1 MMIWK
6 QIIRFRW
13 SLFPG
18 ALFAAALLGLIGL
31 LLWQLAD
38 FSAEKSSWF
47 ASLQARDWQIVRFT
61 AFQASLSTILSL
73 VVGVLLAWSLHHQ
86 RTFPGRPIL
95 IALLSSA
102 LVIPTLVLVLGL
114 VTVFGR
120 NGWLN
125 QITNSLFDYNFGSF
139 LYGLMGILIAHVYF
153 NGSFAARSLLN
164 RFETIPPEKFKLCRS
179 LGLTAW
185 QRFIL
190 IEWPAIRT
198 TLPGLAVTIFLLCF
212 TSFAI
217 VLILGGSP
225 RYNTLEVT
233 IFEALKLDFDIPRA
247 LDLAVLQLIICAALV
262 MLASGFRSNTQKIAI
277 QGSYSQWPEPPRI
290 GGIQKGLIFAFGLVF
305 LLPLGATILDGLQA
319 DYAKILSAESFRRA
333 FVTTIAIAS
342 GSSLLTVV
350 VALLIAATKRNF
362 TLATRMNSGLFA
374 ELAERSLSFSAMLYL
389 AVPSLVLGLGFFLLA
404 RQMPGPQNLWAAI
417 ALVSA
422 NLFMALPFAL
432 TVLAPA
438 MEKTGL
444 RYDKLS
450 FSLGLGPL
458 ARWRN
463 GEWPLLRSDIGYVCA
478 LSFCISMGDLGVI
491 ALFGSQ
497 DFATLP
503 WYLYQMMGSYRTH
516 DAAGVALIMLIL
528 TLSVFLGFPRL
539 FSGLNEVKNA
549 ET

>member
-1 MMIWK
+1 MMIFK

-18 ALFAAALLGLIGL
+18 TFFAAALLGLIGV

-38 FSAEKSSWF
+38 FSTEKTNWF
-47 ASLQARDWQIVRFT
+47 SNLLARDWQIVRFT
-61 AFQASLSTILSL
+61 VFQAALSTLLSL

-86 RTFPGRPIL
+86 RNFSGRRIL

-125 QITNSLFDYNFGSF
+125 QITTSLFDFNLGSF
-139 LYGLMGILIAHVYF
+139 LYGLVGILIAHVYF

-179 LGLTAW
+179 LGLSAW
-185 QRFIL
+185 QRFYL
-190 IEWPAIRT
+190 VEWPAIRT

-262 MLASGFRSNTQKIAI
+262 MLASGFRSITQDIAME
-277 QGSYSQWPEPPRI
+277 GSYSQWPEPWRT
-290 GGIQKGLIFAFGLVF
+290 GGVQKALIFVFGLVF
-305 LLPLGATILDGLQA
+305 LLPLGAIILDGLQA
-319 DYAKILSAESFRRA
+319 DYARILGTPSFKRA
-333 FVTTIAIAS
+333 FITTILIAS
-342 GSSLLTVV
+342 VSSLLTLV
-350 VALLIAATKRNF
+350 VALLIAAAKRNF

-374 ELAERSLSFSAMLYL
+374 KLADRSLSFSAMLYL

-404 RQMPGPQNLWAAI
+404 RQMPGPLNLWAAI
-417 ALVSA
+417 ALISA

-432 TVLAPA
+432 TILGPA

-458 ARWRN
+458 TRWRY

-478 LSFCISMGDLGVI
+478 LSFCMSMGDLGVI

-503 WYLYQMMGSYRTH
+503 WYLYQMMGSYQTH
-516 DAAGVALIMLIL
+516 DAAGVALIMLAL
-528 TLSVFLGFPRL
+528 TLLVFLGFPKL
-539 FSGLNEVKNA
+539 FSGSNEAKHA

>member
-1 MMIWK
+1 MIWK

-18 ALFAAALLGLIGL
+18 TLFAAALLGLIGI

-38 FSAEKSSWF
+38 FSTEKTSWF
-47 ASLQARDWQIVRFT
+47 SDLLDRDWQIVRFT
-61 AFQASLSTILSL
+61 TFQAGLSTLLSL
-73 VVGVLLAWSLHHQ
+73 AVGIVLAWCLHHQ
-86 RTFPGRPIL
+86 WAFPGRRIL

-125 QITNSLFDYNFGSF
+125 QITTSLFDFSFGSF
-139 LYGLMGILIAHVYF
+139 LYGLAGILIAHVYF

-164 RFETIPPEKFKLCRS
+164 RFETIPHDKIKLCRS
-179 LGLTAW
+179 LGLSPW
-185 QRFIL
+185 QRFYL

-247 LDLAVLQLIICAALV
+247 LDLAVLQLTICAALV
-262 MLASGFRSNTQKIAI
+262 MLASGFRSITQNIAT
-277 QGSYSQWPEPPRI
+277 QGSYSQWPEPRGI
-290 GGIQKGLIFAFGLVF
+290 GNVQKGLIFLFGLVF
-305 LLPLGATILDGLQA
+305 LLPLGAIILDGLQA
-319 DYAKILSAESFRRA
+319 DYGKILSEPSFKRA
-333 FVTTIAIAS
+333 FATTIAIAS
-342 GSSLLTVV
+342 ASSLLTVV
-350 VALLIAATKRNF
+350 VGLLIAGAKRNF
-362 TLATRMNSGLFA
+362 TLGTRMNSGLFA
-374 ELAERSLSFSAMLYL
+374 KFFERSLSFSAMLYL

-404 RQMPGPQNLWAAI
+404 RQMPGPLNLWAVV
-417 ALVSA
+417 ALISA

-432 TVLAPA
+432 TILSPA

-450 FSLGLGPL
+450 FSLGLGPFT
-458 ARWRN
+458 RWRYA
-463 GEWPLLRSDIGYVCA
+463 EWPLLRSDIGYVCA

-491 ALFGSQ
+491 SLFGSQ
-497 DFATLP
+497 DFTTLP

-516 DAAGVALIMLIL
+516 DAAGVALIMLAL
-528 TLSVFLGFPRL
+528 TLFVFLGFPRL
-539 FSGLNEVKNA
+539 FSGSNEVKHA
-549 ET
+549 DT

>member
-1 MMIWK
+1 MMFWK

-38 FSAEKSSWF
+38 FSTEKTSWF
-47 ASLQARDWQIVRFT
+47 SSLLDRDWQVVRFT
-61 AFQASLSTILSL
+61 AIQAGLSTMLSL
-73 VVGVLLAWSLHHQ
+73 AVGVLLAWSLHHQ
-86 RTFPGRPIL
+86 RQFPGRRIL

-125 QITNSLFDYNFGSF
+125 QIATSLFDYSFGSF
-139 LYGLMGILIAHVYF
+139 LYGLAGILIAHVYF

-185 QRFIL
+185 QRFCL
-190 IEWPAIRT
+190 VEWPAIRT

-233 IFEALKLDFDIPRA
+233 IYEALKLDFDIPRA

-262 MLASGFRSNTQKIAI
+262 MLASGFRAITQNIAT
-277 QGSYSQWPEPPRI
+277 QSSYSQWPEPRGI
-290 GGIQKGLIFAFGLVF
+290 GNFQKTLIFAFGVVF
-305 LLPLGATILDGLQA
+305 LLPLAAIILDGLQA
-319 DYAKILSAESFRRA
+319 DYARILATATFQRA

-342 GSSLLTVV
+342 VSSLLTVI
-350 VALLIAATKRNF
+350 VALLIAGAKRNF
-362 TLATRMNSGLFA
+362 TLSTRMSSGLFA
-374 ELAERSLSFSAMLYL
+374 KIADRSLSFSAMLYL

-404 RQMPGPQNLWAAI
+404 RHMPGPLNLWAVI
-417 ALVSA
+417 ALICA

-432 TVLAPA
+432 TILSPA

-458 ARWRN
+458 TRWRY

-478 LSFCISMGDLGVI
+478 LSFCMSMGDLGVI

-516 DAAGVALIMLIL
+516 DAAGVALIMLTL
-528 TLSVFLGFPRL
+528 TLLVFLGFPRL
-539 FSGLNEVKNA
+539 FSGSNKVKHA